1 MPTPLLM
8 ENLCELIDACGHA
21 AHRFHA
27 CARHARNPRLRAWLY
42 ECLRQRARWRA
53 QFRHLL
59 GEEQSGLKSGAS
71 TATRLHSQWIAV
83 RCTFR
88 MGHPDAL
95 VIDECRRAKHIA
107 ITHYLDHL
115 RAPLNARIAALLRGQ
130 LLDIRHK
137 LRVLA
142 SLRPRPKI
150 VPQNGATVARLPWP
164 RVAASGFLP
173 APSRPASPPTGGSI
187 RKLFPV
193 IVIPA
198 LAESLMLRSCDRHT
212 TQAGKTKSSTSSSD
226 KSAADSGTDSTGS
239 TGSST
244 SAGNTQRQ
252 RLRVTRSAAFERRF
266 SSPVGNADHKDVIA
280 LFQRV
285 AEWASGPDVKAFA
298 ARGLPSL
305 KLHFS
310 TASMLPTSGSMSIN
324 KTKGEERQAVGR

>member
-8 ENLCELIDACGHA
+8 ENLRELIDACGHA

-27 CARHARNPRLRAWLY
+27 CARHARKPRLRAWLY
-42 ECLRQRARWRA
+42 EYLRQRARWRA

-88 MGHPDAL
+88 MGDPDAL

-142 SLRPRPKI
+142 SLTPRPEI
-150 VPQNGATVARLPWP
+150 APQNGATVASLPWP
-164 RVAASGFLP
+164 RGTASGFLP
-173 APSRPASPPTGGSI
+173 APSHPPSPPTGRSR

-198 LAESLMLRSCDRHT
+198 LAGSLMLRSCDRRT

-226 KSAADSGTDSTGS
+226 KSAADTGTDSTVSIG
-239 TGSST
+239 GST
-244 SAGNTQRQ
+244 SAGHTQPQ
-252 RLRVTRSAAFERRF
+252 RLRVARGAAFERLF
-266 SSPVGNADHKDVIA
+266 SSQAGNADHKAVIA
-280 LFQRV
+280 LFQRAAV
-285 AEWASGPDVKAFA
+285 SASDPDAKAFA

-305 KLHFS
+305 KLHLS
-310 TASMLPTSGSMSIN
+310 TASMLPTSSSTSSN
-324 KTKGEERQAVGR
+324 KTKDEERQAVGR